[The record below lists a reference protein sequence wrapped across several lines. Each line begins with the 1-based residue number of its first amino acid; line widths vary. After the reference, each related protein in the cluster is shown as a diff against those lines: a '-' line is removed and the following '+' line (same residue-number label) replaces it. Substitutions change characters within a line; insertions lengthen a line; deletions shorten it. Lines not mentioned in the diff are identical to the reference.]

1 MGLINCFPVGEMVL
15 GFSACILQALVV
27 DCWFLAKF
35 SKL

>member
-1 MGLINCFPVGEMVL
+1 MDQINCFPVDEMVQ